1 MNSYDHSREFGACLL
16 RLRTRRKLS
25 QKALAI
31 SAQMDQSYL
40 AGLEA
45 GRRPPPRDRQLA
57 RLVSALDATP
67 EEIKELREARALTR
81 LAEVVTELDPERGTA
96 LASLACSFNRLSLSQ
111 LHVIQE
117 MASLLERPCK

>member
-1 MNSYDHSREFGACLL
+1 MNFKSQSGEFGACLL
-16 RLRTRRKLS
+16 RLRTRRRLA
-25 QKALAI
+25 QKAVAI

-57 RLVSALDATP
+57 RLICALNATP
-67 EEIKELREARALTR
+67 EEIKELREARALSR
-81 LAEVVTELDPERGTA
+81 LAEVVAELDPERGPA
-96 LASLACSFNRLSLSQ
+96 LASLACCVNRLSVSQ

-117 MASLLERPCK
+117 MASLLGQR

>member
-1 MNSYDHSREFGACLL
+1 MNSSYSGEFGACLQKM
-16 RLRTRRKLS
+16 RARRKLA
-25 QKALAI
+25 QKALAL

-57 RLVSALDATP
+57 RLICALNATP
-67 EEIKELREARALTR
+67 EEIKELREARALSR
-81 LAEVVTELDPERGTA
+81 LAEVVVELDPERGEA
-96 LASLACSFNRLSLSQ
+96 LASLARSFNKLSGSQ

-117 MASLLERPCK
+117 MASLLEQR

>member
-1 MNSYDHSREFGACLL
+1 MKSSECPGEFGACLL

-25 QKALAI
+25 QKSVAI

-57 RLVSALDATP
+57 RLIDALNATP
-67 EEIKELREARALTR
+67 DEIKELREARALSR
-81 LAEVVTELDPERGTA
+81 LAEVVIELDPERGEA
-96 LASLACSFNRLSLSQ
+96 FASLARSFNRLSGSQ

-117 MASLLERPCK
+117 MASLLEQH